1 MTDLLKDRLRE
12 ALNVRGT
19 SNKLSQEEEEELFK
33 KEYLEMK
40 GGGSPAAASYK
51 VIPQFYKP
59 LPRDDEV
66 LQQKLREEARAQFL
80 QRRSKLLLDNA
91 ELKVVLNDVL
101 MKYFAEII
109 RPAAGAVG
117 GAGQPHQRAAP
128 GPGQPG
134 QQRARAD
141 DGLGP
146 VLRGAQ
152 PRHRQVQ
159 GPLQVPGVRQAAAG
173 GPPGPHQH
181 HGALQLHHEE
191 GGCVLTLNIMQYLY
205 DDYDRCGSTR
215 PE

>member
-40 GGGSPAAASYK
+40 GGGSPAAASYR

-91 ELKVVLNDVL
+91 ELKVINDVL
-101 MKYFAEII
+101 MKHLCWNYKTCCRSCGWCWTATPAGRPWPPAA
-109 RPAAGAVG
+109 RPAAS
-117 GAGQPHQRAAP
+117 PSR
-128 GPGQPG
+128 
-134 QQRARAD
+134 
-141 DGLGP
+141 
-146 VLRGAQ
+146 
-152 PRHRQVQ
+152 
-159 GPLQVPGVRQAAAG
+159 
-173 GPPGPHQH
+173 
-181 HGALQLHHEE
+181 
-191 GGCVLTLNIMQYLY
+191 
-205 DDYDRCGSTR
+205 
-215 PE
+215 